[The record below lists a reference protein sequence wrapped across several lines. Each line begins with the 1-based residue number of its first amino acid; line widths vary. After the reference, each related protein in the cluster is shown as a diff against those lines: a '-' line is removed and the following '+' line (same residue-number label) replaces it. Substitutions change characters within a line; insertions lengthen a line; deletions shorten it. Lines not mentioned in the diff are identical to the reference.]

1 MTREGR
7 AALLFAG
14 PVLALILLLFL
25 LPTGAALLLS
35 LTDFDIY
42 GMGDLGT
49 VRFTGAQSFA
59 RLFSDPLFWRALG
72 NTLLFAALGT
82 PAAVGASLVAALM
95 LHAATSRWSGVW
107 RVALFAPYVTSV
119 VATAVVWRYLLD
131 TRFGLLNAALGV
143 VHLPAVDWLGD
154 PRASIPAILVF
165 TTWKEFGYNMVV
177 FSAALSVVPQDL
189 VEAARLDGAG
199 AWTRFRHVTLPA
211 IAPMLVLAL
220 LLSASGFL
228 QLFDQ
233 PYVMTQGGPAQ
244 STTTLVYFMFKQ
256 GFEWWNLSGGA
267 AVAVVLFG
275 LTMVVARVQVRFSRG
290 MLSS

>member
-1 MTREGR
+1 MTREAR
-7 AALLFAG
+7 AALVFAG

-49 VRFTGAQSFA
+49 VRFTGVQSFS

-95 LHAATSRWSGVW
+95 LHAASSRWSGVW

-131 TRFGLLNAALGV
+131 TRFGLLNAALGA

-154 PRASIPAILVF
+154 PRASIPAILIF

-177 FSAALSVVPQDL
+177 FSAALAVVPQDL
-189 VEAARLDGAG
+189 IEAARLDGAG
-199 AWTRFRHVTLPA
+199 AWARFRHVTLPA

-244 STTTLVYFMFKQ
+244 STTTLLYFMFKQ

-275 LTMVVARVQVRFSRG
+275 LTMVVARVQVRVSRG
-290 MLSS
+290 TLS